1 VGVSTQGHKGTDI
14 REGGEIPILIGLQ
27 NRHHAA
33 SFRTQAGEKFGGHA
47 LPIHD
52 HACDLAM
59 LRVLFI
65 ARQECGDSSGKM
77 LVAARGGHKQRMTLL
92 VMQQQERSAA

>member
-1 VGVSTQGHKGTDI
+1 
-14 REGGEIPILIGLQ
+14 
-27 NRHHAA
+27 
-33 SFRTQAGEKFGGHA
+33 
-47 LPIHD
+47 
-52 HACDLAM
+52 M